1 MQQVC
6 IRTSTRA
13 DLMAGIDDSPSPLSQ
28 KKGSGRPT
36 QLHPFTVGSVTLCI
50 TTYAHMSPN
59 SHEYDV
65 GKRVA
70 VTRELQYS
78 IHAPGR
84 FLLRELFHVFSNV
97 SHPAVRETF
106 SRFSG
111 GSKGSECAAERHNF
125 FVVPL
130 FWKSTCDLVAVTGE
144 SNYERDILLEC
155 CFEFATRVKQLLS
168 SDHKNGQESRCWV
181 DFTDPASGYPVWSPR
196 GASLYPDVDGGVRLT
211 KYNTVL
217 AGCCKIL
224 QHPLWGTKNYPG
236 TLFVAGAS
244 VEQLAAALKLA
255 ATVVEWPSGNEIVP
269 SL

>member
-6 IRTSTRA
+6 IRTPARA
-13 DLMAGIDDSPSPLSQ
+13 DFMAGMDDSSSPRSQ
-28 KKGSGRPT
+28 KKSSGRPT
-36 QLHPFTVGSVTLCI
+36 QLHPSTVVPVTLSI

-59 SHEYDV
+59 SDEYAV
-65 GKRVA
+65 GKRIA

-78 IHAPGR
+78 IHSPGR

-97 SHPAVRETF
+97 SHPAVREAF
-106 SRFSG
+106 CRFSG
-111 GSKGSECAAERHNF
+111 GSKAGESGSDGHNF

-168 SDHKNGQESRCWV
+168 SDNKNGQEPRCWV

-196 GASLYPDVDGGVRLT
+196 GASLYPDVDGGVRLM

-244 VEQLAAALKLA
+244 VEQLATALKFA
-255 ATVVEWPSGNEIVP
+255 ATVAEWPSGIEIVP